1 MNTTFPRELQR
12 RFEQAVVDGTYTPG
26 ATLDPAALAAALGAA
41 AEQVAL
47 VLRSAER
54 KGLVE
59 PAGDGGEVYQLRGLI
74 RPQLSSVFT
83 HTARAGLKPRSE
95 VRAVGIEPATAQAA
109 ARLRLEPGSPVYR
122 FVRTRWVDDLALA
135 NQTNYMPYEVC
146 AGLEEDDVSRQSFQ
160 RLLEDKYHAVSTAME
175 EQFELLPASDEDRA
189 ILDLPAG
196 AQVLRIE
203 RIALGATG
211 WPLVWADLH
220 VRPDRYDYVA
230 ALWPQAAALLQ
241 R

>member
-1 MNTTFPRELQR
+1 LDTTFPRQLQR
-12 RFEQAVVDGTYTPG
+12 RFEQAVVDGVYVPG
-26 ATLDPAALAAALGAA
+26 VVLDPAALAADLGGSAG
-41 AEQVAL
+41 QVAL
-47 VLRSAER
+47 VLRAAGR

-59 PAGDGGEVYQLRGLI
+59 LSGDTYRLRGLV

-95 VRAVGIEPATAQAA
+95 VRAVGVEPATHQAA
-109 ARLRLEPGSPVYR
+109 AKLRLEPGSPIYR
-122 FVRTRWVDDLALA
+122 FVRTRWVGDLALA
-135 NQTNYMPYEVC
+135 NQTNYIPYEVC
-146 AGLEEDDVSRQSFQ
+146 PGLEEDDVSRQSFQ
-160 RLLEDKYHAVSTAME
+160 RLLEDKYHAVSIAME

-189 ILDLPAG
+189 ILGLPAG
-196 AQVLRIE
+196 AALLRIE